1 MDLFRYFVRF
11 LYKIRWYLVIMPM
24 ISLIIAWF
32 MTRNMERIYDTN
44 TTIYT
49 GMITGY
55 NIEGGTGSA
64 GGNSQTNIT
73 NLMLI
78 ITTDN
83 TIHEVSLR
91 LFARCMMYGNPNKDN
106 NYISAEHFRQL
117 NASVPADV
125 KALINHSN
133 EAQTY
138 ANLKAYE
145 KPSQDNFLFGLTNYH
160 PYFGINSIT
169 SRLKVLQLQ
178 KSDIID
184 IGYSANDAGIAYNT
198 LDILN
203 DVFSKQY
210 QQLRYGETSNVIKF
224 FEREVARL
232 YRILTSA
239 EDDLI
244 RYNVSKRVI
253 NYGEQTKQVAAMD
266 AQQQN
271 FRNDQLM
278 NYTTAKALLD
288 YLERQLGN
296 RAQIIRSNKE
306 FTNQVRDI
314 SRIQSRISNLKL
326 MSSEGGGNNNE
337 SQEELAKAQRDLQRA
352 TGRVTQLTKD
362 IEAATFSTETGVK
375 AQDMLGRWLEQLL
388 LLEKTKAEMTATDI
402 MKNELDRQY
411 LYFAPI
417 GATLERKSRH
427 IGFIEGNYMEM
438 LRALNSARMR
448 QRNLQMSTATLRV
461 LNPPMFP
468 LNAQPTNRMMVLL
481 GAFMLTFILVTL
493 YFLIIEMLDRT
504 LRDRMRSER
513 ITNIP
518 VMGCFPKESNLR
530 YRRFNKTI
538 ADMAMKQLSKA
549 LLPNF
554 KEGQQNVLNLLSTD
568 SGNGKSYI
576 AQELENY
583 WISIG
588 LQVRRL
594 TYDEDFL
601 AEDSKFILAKDIK
614 DLCPDI
620 LPEEIAIIEY
630 PNLDDYSISP
640 ALLNMGTINMMVTR
654 ANRTWKDV
662 DQKALNEVQAMLDEE
677 HKNTLFMYLTE
688 ATRYAVEEFVG
699 QLPPYEQTHVQHV
712 CKGKR
717 RKSVITLSPVFACN
731 LRVCL
736 CGIQHVCHHL
746 RDASTGCRYIIAL

>member
-1 MDLFRYFVRF
+1 MDLFRYIVRF
-11 LYKIRWYLVIMPM
+11 LYKIRWYLLILPM
-24 ISLIIAWF
+24 IALVVAWF

-55 NIEGGTGSA
+55 NLDGNNGGSL
-64 GGNSQTNIT
+64 GGNSQVNLK

-83 TIHEVSLR
+83 TIHEVALR
-91 LFARCMMYGNPNKDN
+91 LFGRCMMYGNPNKDN

-117 NASVPADV
+117 NATVPAEV
-125 KALINHSN
+125 KALINHNS

-145 KPSQDNFLFGLTNYH
+145 KPSQDNYIFGLLNFH
-160 PYFGINSIT
+160 PYFGIDNIT
-169 SRLKVLQLQ
+169 AKLKVLQLNG
-178 KSDIID
+178 SDIID
-184 IGYSANDAGIAYNT
+184 IGYSANDAGVAYNT

-203 DVFSKQY
+203 EVFARQY
-210 QQLRYGETSNVIKF
+210 QQLRFGETNNVIRF
-224 FEREVARL
+224 FEKEVARL
-232 YRILTSA
+232 YKILTNA

-244 RYNVSKRVI
+244 RYNVSKRII
-253 NYGEQTKQVAAMD
+253 NYGEQTKQVAALE

-278 NYTTAKALLD
+278 NYTTSKALMD

-296 RAQIIRSNKE
+296 RAKVIRSNKE

-314 SRIQSRISNLKL
+314 SRIQSRISNLRL
-326 MSSEGGGNNNE
+326 MSSEGGAQNNE
-337 SQEELAKAQRDLQRA
+337 SQEELAKAQRDLQKA

-362 IEAATFSTETGVK
+362 IEASTYSTETGVRSN
-375 AQDMLGRWLEQLL
+375 DMISKWLDQIL

-402 MKNELDRQY
+402 MKQNLDKQY
-411 LYFAPI
+411 IFYAPI
-417 GATLERKSRH
+417 GATLARKDRH
-427 IGFIEGNYMEM
+427 IGFIEGNYMSM
-438 LRALNSARMR
+438 LGALNSARLR
-448 QRNLQMSTATLRV
+448 QQNLKMSTATLRV

-468 LNAQPTNRMMVLL
+468 LNAQPTNRIMILL
-481 GAFMLTFILVTL
+481 GAFMLTFMLTAL
-493 YFLIIEMLDRT
+493 WFFIIELLDRT

-513 ITNIP
+513 ITKVP

-549 LLPNF
+549 LLPHF

-568 SGNGKSYI
+568 SGNGKSYLS
-576 AQELENY
+576 QELENY

-630 PNLDDYSISP
+630 PNLDDNSISP
-640 ALLNMGTINMMVTR
+640 SLLNMGTVNLMVTR

-662 DQKALNEVQAMLDEE
+662 DQKALKEVQAMLDEE

-688 ATRYAVEEFVG
+688 ASRYAVEEFVG
-699 QLPPYEQTHVQHV
+699 QLPPYTKFNNFVYRMSQLGLTAIENEH
-712 CKGKR
+712 GK
-717 RKSVITLSPVFACN
+717 
-731 LRVCL
+731 
-736 CGIQHVCHHL
+736 
-746 RDASTGCRYIIAL
+746 

>member
-1 MDLFRYFVRF
+1 MDLFRYLVRF
-11 LYKIRWYLVIMPM
+11 LYKIRWYLVILPM
-24 ISLIIAWF
+24 IALIVAWF
-32 MTRNMERIYDTN
+32 STRNMERIYDSN

-49 GMITGY
+49 GMITAY
-55 NIEGGTGSA
+55 NIEGGVGTA
-64 GGNSQTNIT
+64 GGNAQTNIN

-83 TIHEVSLR
+83 TIHEVALR
-91 LFARCMMYGNPNKDN
+91 LFGRCMMYGNPNKDN

-117 NASVPADV
+117 NATVPADV
-125 KALINHSN
+125 KALINHNS
-133 EAQTY
+133 ESATY

-145 KPSQDNFLFGLTNYH
+145 KPSQDNYLFGILNYH

-169 SRLKVLQLQ
+169 SRLKVLQLSG
-178 KSDIID
+178 SDIID
-184 IGYSANDAGIAYNT
+184 ISYSANDAGIAYNT

-203 DVFSKQY
+203 EVFARQY
-210 QQLRYGETSNVIKF
+210 QQLRYGETNNVIKF

-232 YRILTSA
+232 YRILTNA

-244 RYNVSKRVI
+244 RYNISKRII
-253 NYGEQTKQVAAMD
+253 NYGEQTKQLTVLE

-278 NYTTAKALLD
+278 NYTTSKALMD

-296 RAQIIRSNKE
+296 RAQVIRSNKE
-306 FTNQVRDI
+306 FTNRVRDI

-337 SQEELAKAQRDLQRA
+337 AQEELAKAQRDLQAA

-362 IEAATFSTETGVK
+362 IEASTYSTETGVK
-375 AQDMLGRWLEQLL
+375 ASDMLGRWLEQLL

-402 MKNELDRQY
+402 MKNNLDKQY
-411 LYFAPI
+411 LFYAPI
-417 GATLERKSRH
+417 GATLDRKARH

-438 LRALNSARMR
+438 LKALNSARLR
-448 QRNLQMSTATLRV
+448 QKNLQMSTATLRV

-481 GAFMLTFILVTL
+481 GAFMLTFMLTAL
-493 YFLIIEMLDRT
+493 YFLIIELLDRT

-513 ITNIP
+513 ITKVP

-530 YRRFNKTI
+530 YRRYNKTI

-549 LLPNF
+549 LLPHF
-554 KEGQQNVLNLLSTD
+554 QEGQQNVLNLLSTD
-568 SGNGKSYI
+568 SGNGKSYL

-601 AEDSKFILAKDIK
+601 AEDSKFILARSIK

-620 LPEEIAIIEY
+620 LPDEIAIIEY
-630 PNLDDYSISP
+630 PHLDDNSISP
-640 ALLNMGTINMMVTR
+640 ALLNMGTINLMVTR

-662 DQKALNEVQAMLDEE
+662 DQKSLNEVLAMLDEE

-688 ATRYAVEEFVG
+688 ASRYAVEEFVG
-699 QLPPYEQTHVQHV
+699 QLPPYTKFNNFVY
-712 CKGKR
+712 R
-717 RKSVITLSPVFACN
+717 LSQLGLTATEN
-731 LRVCL
+731 E
-736 CGIQHVCHHL
+736 H
-746 RDASTGCRYIIAL
+746 AK

>member
-11 LYKIRWYLVIMPM
+11 LYKIRWYLAILP
-24 ISLIIAWF
+24 LIALIVAWF

-55 NIEGGTGSA
+55 NLEGTGA
-64 GGNSQTNIT
+64 VGGNSQTNIN

-83 TIHEVSLR
+83 TIHEVALR
-91 LFARCMMYGNPNKDN
+91 LFSRCMMYGNPNKDN

-117 NASVPADV
+117 NATVPAEV
-125 KALINHSN
+125 KALINHNN
-133 EAQTY
+133 ESQTY

-145 KPSQDNFLFGLTNYH
+145 KPSQDNFLFGLLNYH

-169 SRLKVLQLQ
+169 SRLKVLQLNG
-178 KSDIID
+178 SDIID

-203 DVFSKQY
+203 EVFARQY
-210 QQLRYGETSNVIKF
+210 QQIRFGETNNVIRF
-224 FEREVARL
+224 FEKEVARL
-232 YRILTSA
+232 YKILTNA

-244 RYNVSKRVI
+244 RYNISKRII
-253 NYGEQTKQVAAMD
+253 NYGEQTKALTGLE

-278 NYTTAKALLD
+278 NYTTSKALMD

-296 RAQIIRSNKE
+296 RAQVIRSNKE

-314 SRIQSRISNLKL
+314 SRIQSRISNLRL
-326 MSSEGGGNNNE
+326 MSSESGAQNNE
-337 SQEELAKAQRDLQRA
+337 SQEELAKAQRDLQKA

-362 IEAATFSTETGVK
+362 IEASTYSTETGVR
-375 AQDMLGRWLEQLL
+375 ANSMLDRWLEQIL

-402 MKNELDRQY
+402 MKNNLDRQY
-411 LYFAPI
+411 LFYAPI
-417 GATLERKSRH
+417 GATLDRKDRH

-438 LRALNSARMR
+438 LKALNAARLR

-468 LNAQPTNRMMVLL
+468 LNAQPTNRLMILL
-481 GAFMLTFILVTL
+481 GAFLLTFMLTALW
-493 YFLIIEMLDRT
+493 FLIIEMLDRT

-513 ITNIP
+513 ITKIP

-549 LLPNF
+549 LLPHF

-568 SGNGKSYI
+568 SGNGKSYL

-620 LPEEIAIIEY
+620 LPDEIAIIEY
-630 PNLDDYSISP
+630 PNLDDNSISP
-640 ALLNMGTINMMVTR
+640 ALLNMGTVNLMVTR

-662 DQKALNEVQAMLDEE
+662 DQKALKEVQAMLDEE
-677 HKNTLFMYLTE
+677 HKDTLFMYLTE
-688 ATRYAVEEFVG
+688 ASRYAVEEFVG
-699 QLPPYEQTHVQHV
+699 QLPPYTKFNNFVYRMSQLGLTAVENEHA
-712 CKGKR
+712 K
-717 RKSVITLSPVFACN
+717 
-731 LRVCL
+731 
-736 CGIQHVCHHL
+736 
-746 RDASTGCRYIIAL
+746 

>member
-11 LYKIRWYLVIMPM
+11 LYKIRWYLIILPM
-24 ISLIIAWF
+24 IALIVAWF
-32 MTRNMERIYDTN
+32 STRDMERIYDTN

-55 NIEGGTGSA
+55 NLEGTGS
-64 GGNSQTNIT
+64 GNVSNSQTNIT

-83 TIHEVSLR
+83 TIHEVALR
-91 LFARCMMYGNPNKDN
+91 LFGRCMMYGNPNKDN
-106 NYISAEHFRQL
+106 NYISADHFRQL
-117 NASVPADV
+117 NATVPSEV
-125 KALINHSN
+125 KALINHNN
-133 EAQTY
+133 EDQTY

-145 KPSQDNFLFGLTNYH
+145 KPSQSNYLFGILNYH
-160 PYFGINSIT
+160 PYFGIDNIT
-169 SRLKVLQLQ
+169 ARLKVLQLER
-178 KSDIID
+178 SDIID

-203 DVFSKQY
+203 KVFARQY
-210 QQLRYGETSNVIKF
+210 QQLRFGETNNVIRF
-224 FEREVARL
+224 FEKEVARL
-232 YRILTSA
+232 YRVLSNA

-244 RYNVSKRVI
+244 RYNISKKII
-253 NYGEQTKQVAAMD
+253 NYEEQTKALTALE

-278 NYTTAKALLD
+278 NYTTSKALLD

-296 RAQIIRSNKE
+296 RAQIIRSNTE
-306 FTNQVRDI
+306 FTKQVRDI
-314 SRIQSRISNLKL
+314 SRIQSRISNLRL
-326 MSSEGGGNNNE
+326 MSSEGGGQNNE
-337 SQEELAKAQRDLQRA
+337 SQEELAKAQRDLQKA
-352 TGRVTQLTKD
+352 TGRVSQLTKD
-362 IEAATFSTETGVK
+362 IEASTFSTETGIK
-375 AQDMLGRWLEQLL
+375 ANDMLARWLEQLL

-402 MKNELDRQY
+402 MKNNLDNQY

-417 GATLERKSRH
+417 GATLDRKSRH
-427 IGFIEGNYMEM
+427 ISFIEANYIEM
-438 LRALNSARMR
+438 LKALNAARMR

-468 LNAQPTNRMMVLL
+468 LNAQPTNRIMILL
-481 GAFMLTFILVTL
+481 GTFLLTFMFTALW
-493 YFLIIEMLDRT
+493 FFIIELLDRT

-513 ITNIP
+513 ITQVP

-538 ADMAMKQLSKA
+538 ADMAIKQLSKS
-549 LLPNF
+549 LLPHF
-554 KEGQQNVLNLLSTD
+554 KEGQQNVLNLISTD
-568 SGNGKSYI
+568 SGNGKSYL

-588 LQVRRL
+588 LEVRRL

-601 AEDSKFILAKDIK
+601 AEDSKFILAKDIT

-620 LPEEIAIIEY
+620 LPNEIAIIEY
-630 PNLDDYSISP
+630 PNMDDNSIPP
-640 ALLNMGTINMMVTR
+640 ALLNMGTINLMVTR

-662 DQKALNEVQAMLDEE
+662 DQKALKELQAMLDEE
-677 HKNTLFMYLTE
+677 HKNSLFMYLTE
-688 ATRYAVEEFVG
+688 ANRYAVEEFVG
-699 QLPPYEQTHVQHV
+699 QLPPYTKFNNFVYRISQLGLTATENQH
-712 CKGKR
+712 
-717 RKSVITLSPVFACN
+717 SL
-731 LRVCL
+731 
-736 CGIQHVCHHL
+736 
-746 RDASTGCRYIIAL
+746 

>member
-1 MDLFRYFVRF
+1 MDLFRYLVRF
-11 LYKIRWYLVIMPM
+11 LYKIRWYLVILPM
-24 ISLIIAWF
+24 IALIVAWF
-32 MTRNMERIYDTN
+32 LTRHMERIYDTN

-55 NIEGGTGSA
+55 NIEGGTGAA

-83 TIHEVSLR
+83 TIHEVALR
-91 LFARCMMYGNPNKDN
+91 LFARCMMYGNTNKDN

-117 NASVPADV
+117 SATVPVDV
-125 KALINHSN
+125 KALVNHNS
-133 EAQTY
+133 ESQTY

-145 KPSQDNFLFGLTNYH
+145 KPSQDNYLFGLLNYH
-160 PYFGINSIT
+160 PYFGIYNIT
-169 SRLKVLQLQ
+169 SRLKVLQLNN
-178 KSDIID
+178 SDIID

-203 DVFSKQY
+203 EVFARQY
-210 QQLRYGETSNVIKF
+210 QQIRFGETNNVIKF
-224 FEREVARL
+224 FEKEVARL
-232 YRILTSA
+232 YRILSNA

-244 RYNVSKRVI
+244 RYNISKRII
-253 NYGEQTKQVAAMD
+253 NYGEQTKQLTVLES
-266 AQQQN
+266 QQQN
-271 FRNDQLM
+271 FRNDQMM
-278 NYTTAKALLD
+278 NYTTSKALLD

-296 RAQIIRSNKE
+296 RAQVIRSNQE

-314 SRIQSRISNLKL
+314 SRIQSRISNLRL
-326 MSSEGGGNNNE
+326 MSSEGGGRDSE
-337 SQEELAKAQRDLQRA
+337 SQEELAKAQRDLQAA
-352 TGRVTQLTKD
+352 TSRVTELTKD
-362 IEAATFSTETGVK
+362 IEASTYSTETGVK
-375 AQDMLGRWLEQLL
+375 ANEMLSRWLEQLL

-402 MKNELDRQY
+402 MKSDLDRQY
-411 LYFAPI
+411 LFYAPI
-417 GATLERKSRH
+417 GATLDRKDRH

-438 LRALNSARMR
+438 LKALNAARLR
-448 QRNLQMSTATLRV
+448 QRNLQMSTASLRV

-468 LNAQPTNRMMVLL
+468 LNAQPTNRLMILL
-481 GAFMLTFILVTL
+481 GAFMLTFMLTAL
-493 YFLIIEMLDRT
+493 WFLIIELLDRT

-513 ITNIP
+513 ITKIP
-518 VMGCFPKESNLR
+518 VMGCYPKESNLR

-549 LLPNF
+549 LLPHF
-554 KEGQQNVLNLLSTD
+554 KEGQQNVLNLISTD
-568 SGNGKSYI
+568 TGNGKSYL

-601 AEDSKFILAKDIK
+601 AEDSRFIMARGIK

-620 LPEEIAIIEY
+620 LPDEIAIIEY
-630 PNLDDYSISP
+630 PNLDENSISP
-640 ALLNMGTINMMVTR
+640 SLLNMGTVNLMVTR

-677 HKNTLFMYLTE
+677 HKDSLFMYLTE
-688 ATRYAVEEFVG
+688 ASRYAVEEFVG
-699 QLPPYEQTHVQHV
+699 QLPPYTRFNNFVYRISQLGLTATENEHA
-712 CKGKR
+712 K
-717 RKSVITLSPVFACN
+717 
-731 LRVCL
+731 
-736 CGIQHVCHHL
+736 
-746 RDASTGCRYIIAL
+746 